1 MRSTRV
7 SPRQSTRTPRNAI
20 VAARNGSGLRALPAH
35 RAARR
40 PAGLLALGA
49 RGRRRAAPLY
59 VHGVPSNSDVW
70 APFLERTGG
79 IAVDLP
85 GFGRS
90 GKRGDLD
97 YSIAGYARFLRSF
110 LELVEVEDVR
120 LVMEDWGACAL
131 GWAQEEP
138 ERVRRLVLIDAVP
151 LMAGY
156 RWHRVA
162 RAWRM
167 PFVGEMAMGLSIK
180 PRAAAVDPAVARRHR
195 RRPPRPGTQRAILRL
210 YRWADPER
218 RPRPARGSA
227 TSRRP
232 RSSSG
237 ARTTRT
243 SRSAR
248 HGYAAMLGGEV
259 ELDIRP
265 GAGHW
270 PWTTD
275 PRSSTG
281 SPTSW
286 RRSERRWLPSP

>member
-1 MRSTRV
+1 MGRV
-7 SPRQSTRTPRNAI
+7 SELSEHTEQLDGQPVFWRSAP
-20 VAARNGSGLRALPAH
+20 VADGGP
-35 RAARR
+35 
-40 PAGLLALGA
+40 P
-49 RGRRRAAPLY
+49 PLY
-59 VHGVPSNSDVW
+59 VHGVPANSDVW

-110 LELVEVEDVR
+110 LELVEVDDVR

-131 GWAQEEP
+131 GWAQDEP

-180 PRAAAVDPAVARRHR
+180 PVLRRSIPPALVDTVAAHFDQ
-195 RRPPRPGTQRAILRL
+195 GTQRAILRL

-218 RPRPARGSA
+218 LAEA
-227 TSRRP
+227 
-232 RSSSG
+232 G
-237 ARTTRT
+237 ARLGDLQAPALVVWGEDDPYIPVRF
-243 SRSAR
+243 A

-275 PRSSTG
+275 PAVVDRVADFLAQ
-281 SPTSW
+281 
-286 RRSERRWLPSP
+286 E